1 MQFAHEDFYRTPF
14 VLNRGNF
21 IMLLISVGLE
31 LRADKEYKYS
41 AQLIHKMT
49 IIFSLN
55 ESTSGL
61 RLFIP
66 AVSVTG
72 S

>member
-1 MQFAHEDFYRTPF
+1 
-14 VLNRGNF
+14 
-21 IMLLISVGLE
+21 MLLISAGLE
-31 LRADKEYKYS
+31 LRADKKYKYS

-55 ESTSGL
+55 KSTSGL
-61 RLFIP
+61 RLFIL
-66 AVSVTG
+66 AVSVIG